1 MAAPDLGI
9 VVQLELARLA
19 PQQLLGDVAAQQL
32 AAPARFGPGPGQ
44 LGRHGVEGRDELRSP
59 DLVGAD
65 ARHHRIVVAGALRLA
80 GGAERHP
87 GAHRRLGRVVAA
99 EPLEAVHDA
108 GAELVGQL
116 AGAEALGLVE
126 PAQGLLVAAGLEQGG
141 AEAVGDAG
149 AIRGRAVGRLEVS
162 GPLPG
167 RLVEGAGGLQLGC
180 HLAPH
185 GGVGGGGCLVGS
197 QPERD
202 RDGGDQHQVRH
213 QQRVEAGHAR
223 GRRGRDGWLTQLHGL
238 LSGAARGRGSSAP
251 GRRRS
256 PRRRPAARPR
266 RRRPR
271 GTAPGAGHGRRGP
284 GGGSRR

>member
-9 VVQLELARLA
+9 VVQLELPRLA

-65 ARHHRIVVAGALRLA
+65 ARHHRIAVAGALRPQ
-80 GGAERHP
+80 RHP
-87 GAHRRLGRVVAA
+87 GAHRRLRRVVAA

-223 GRRGRDGWLTQLHGL
+223 GRRGRDGWWTQLHGL

-256 PRRRPAARPR
+256 PRRRRAGRPR
-266 RRRPR
+266 RRRRR
-271 GTAPGAGHGRRGP
+271 GTARCAARGP
-284 GGGSRR
+284 RCPAAGSRR